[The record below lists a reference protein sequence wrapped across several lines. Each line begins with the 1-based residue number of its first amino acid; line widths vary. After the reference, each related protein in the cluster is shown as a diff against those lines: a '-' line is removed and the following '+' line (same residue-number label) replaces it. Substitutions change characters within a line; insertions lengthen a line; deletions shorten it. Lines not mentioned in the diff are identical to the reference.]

1 MALYVLTRY
10 NTGVLP
16 TIDEALEALETKLE
30 TVDDAKTVILADVEL
45 TGRDRSQ
52 AIGWALY
59 ET

>member
-1 MALYVLTRY
+1 MANYALTRY
-10 NTGVLP
+10 NTGVKA
-16 TIDEALEALETKLE
+16 TIGEALEDLETQLE
-30 TVDDAKTVILADVEL
+30 TVDDTKTIVCSGCEL